1 VAITTTVSTRLLEGF
16 DDPGFGPDQ
25 WEQLVAAGGGELAT
39 LSWHWQR
46 TWWESCGR
54 GELLLVLA
62 ERDGRPV
69 ALAPFYSHDGLV
81 SILGSGMT
89 DYVDFAGDVGDP
101 QVIDA
106 LLDTAAGQAEGFE
119 GFSFYYVP
127 GASRTGPALTEAAER
142 LDLGWSVEHEMPAP
156 VIDIAG
162 SPELA
167 LAATRKKSLVR
178 HENLLR
184 REGSLAVAHLT
195 DGEQILPHL
204 DELFEQHIARWA
216 ATPHPSRY
224 RDPAE
229 RAIVEKATR
238 DCAHTGWLRF
248 TRLDWNGRPAAFHY
262 GSCYRGRYYFGTTAY
277 AIDLARHSPGEVL
290 LRHLLLGAI
299 EEGAHTFDFGLG
311 DEAFKLRFATDVTV
325 ARAYGLYSRMDR

>member
-1 VAITTTVSTRLLEGF
+1 VAITATVRTRVLEGF
-16 DDPGFGPDQ
+16 DDPSFGPDQ
-25 WEQLVAAGGGELAT
+25 WERLVTAGDGELAT

-46 TWWESCGR
+46 TWWESCGL

-62 ERDGRPV
+62 EQDGRPV
-69 ALAPFYSHDGLV
+69 ALAPFNAHDGLV

-89 DYVDFAGDVGDP
+89 DYVDFVGDVGDP
-101 QVIDA
+101 QVLDA
-106 LLDTAAGQAEGFE
+106 LLDTAARRAGSFE

-127 GASRTGPALTEAAER
+127 DFSRTGPALAEAAER
-142 LDLGWSVEHEMPAP
+142 LDLGWSIEHEMPAP

-162 SPELA
+162 NPELA

-178 HENLLR
+178 HENFLR
-184 REGSLAVAHLT
+184 REGSLEVTHLT
-195 DGEQILPHL
+195 DGDQILPHL
-204 DELFEQHIARWA
+204 DEFFDQHVVRWA
-216 ATPHPSRY
+216 DTPHPSRY
-224 RDPAE
+224 QDAAE

-262 GSCYRGRYYFGTTAY
+262 GSCYRGRYYFGATAY
-277 AIDLARHSPGEVL
+277 AIDLARRSPGEVL
-290 LRHLLLGAI
+290 LRHLLLAAI

-311 DEAFKLRFATDVTV
+311 DEAFKLRFATDVPV
-325 ARAYGLYSRMDR
+325 ARAYGLYSRTGR